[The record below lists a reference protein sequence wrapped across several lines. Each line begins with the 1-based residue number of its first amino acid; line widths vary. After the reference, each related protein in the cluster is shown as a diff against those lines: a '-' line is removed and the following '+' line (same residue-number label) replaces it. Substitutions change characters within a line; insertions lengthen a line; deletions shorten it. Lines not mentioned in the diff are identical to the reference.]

1 MTLPDL
7 LRYRGG
13 DRFTALNSFKYED
26 EHRMNINVTGIDPA
40 VLLMELHNNTSS
52 PDTWVCNLTAG
63 HRDITVDEA
72 REQLGPEEDG
82 VQHFSDYILGRP
94 IKAFLKKGDDG
105 EIYLCGTGSYDRNA
119 GEGTAQRIV
128 NKLKGLAPNAQ
139 SSVS

>member
-1 MTLPDL
+1 
-7 LRYRGG
+7 
-13 DRFTALNSFKYED
+13 
-26 EHRMNINVTGIDPA
+26 MNINVTGIDPA

-52 PDTWVCNLTAG
+52 PNTWACNLTAV

-82 VQHFSDYILGRP
+82 VQHFSDYVLGRP